1 MKLSAL
7 ILIIL
12 AASAHPAFAQGATG
26 VWQRDDGR
34 SRIRIAPCG
43 ADLCGTIVWLQD
55 KKSPAKIGQR
65 VLFNMKPDGAN
76 AWRGNAFNPED
87 GRNYAGKMTL
97 SGARLTTSG
106 CVLGGMV
113 CRSMGWRRAN

>member
-7 ILIIL
+7 ILITL
-12 AASAHPAFAQGATG
+12 AASAHQALAQSATG

-43 ADLCGTIVWLQD
+43 ADLCGTIVWLKD
-55 KKSPAKIGQR
+55 KNSPGKIGQR
-65 VLFNMKPDGAN
+65 VLFNMKPDGAS

-87 GRNYAGKMTL
+87 GRNYTGKMTL

-113 CRSMGWRRAN
+113 CKSMGWRRAP